1 MYHSIARLLGMEESG
16 EGARKPSLYVV
27 LLSALPFLT
36 KAQRNITRRRDDT
49 LSTFLAMVLVLL

>member
-27 LLSALPFLT
+27 LLSASPFLT
-36 KAQRNITRRRDDT
+36 KAQRNITRRRDNT

>member
-1 MYHSIARLLGMEESG
+1 MYHSMARLLGMEESG

-27 LLSALPFLT
+27 LLSASPFLT

-49 LSTFLAMVLVLL
+49 LGLIVKGF